1 MRNFLKSWPGRLVL
15 VGTLIRWLFWV
26 WVPLVDTPFNQMK
39 LIKVGNQVVDVAT
52 FQAEVNAERNA
63 LIEQGVDAS
72 LINEHALQ
80 QLILKRLTDKALL
93 ENQASY
99 LGMTVSDE
107 MITQILQHY
116 EVFHDNGQFSNDRF
130 AAYLQQNGL
139 TKDVLLP

>member
-1 MRNFLKSWPGRLVL
+1 M
-15 VGTLIRWLFWV
+15 GTFGGHAIQ
-26 WVPLVDTPFNQMK
+26 PNE

-116 EVFHDNGQFSNDRF
+116 EVFMTMGNFQMIV
-130 AAYLQQNGL
+130 LQLICNK
-139 TKDVLLP
+139 TD